1 MSEDDS
7 IKKETSSRRKVAMWR
22 LMELAEPEYPLIAVS
37 LAGLA
42 VNAATNISFPHILG
56 RAVDHFST
64 SKRDDKFL
72 YLAGSVF
79 AIGSTASWIR
89 VYYMGIATERIAT
102 RLRKMLFDSFMEK
115 DVAFFDSSKT
125 GELVTILEDDVDAA
139 AEALTV
145 NLASGLRSLNS
156 SVNGSIML
164 LLRSATLTCVSLSV
178 VPIIG
183 VGAMGMR
190 SLVKKHREKLREMQG
205 DVLNFAIERFTS
217 MSTVKLNGREETE
230 MRRFERFSDRGLV
243 LAKKMHFLDGATMSF
258 ISAGMNVGLL
268 AVLFKGGQLIGS
280 GSMSAGDLTQFA
292 LQSGFVGLGF
302 SGLSRVWT
310 DLTKSLDA
318 ADRVFAAID
327 AHTDARAV
335 LLAPPRSTAPASWA
349 PTRGQLTLTN
359 LSFAYPSRPQDLV
372 IEKLS
377 LHTTAGTFVAVTGPS
392 GAGKSTLLN
401 IISGLHAPQEGSI
414 MLDGVDIGANRVSRE
429 DLHRA
434 VGVVEQSANL
444 MSGSIHD
451 AIAYGGGPD
460 WDCDYDYSQ
469 QDTPCLTDMVM
480 DKDDAEAARL
490 EEMQRRRAAQREMV
504 VEASKLAAAH
514 QFISALPEGYDTQ
527 VGARGT
533 MLSGGQQARV
543 AIARALVKRP
553 RLLILDEAS
562 AGLDPAAE
570 GELLD
575 ILRKLVKG
583 TGSFSCSVLFFTH
596 SQRVTNVADKVERL
610 SPTTHSLVEREERVR
625 MERSPSPL
633 VEA

>member
-1 MSEDDS
+1 MSGDDS

-292 LQSGFVGLGF
+292 LQSGPVGLGF
-302 SGLSRVWT
+302 SQRTVRRRV
-310 DLTKSLDA
+310 
-318 ADRVFAAID
+318 
-327 AHTDARAV
+327 
-335 LLAPPRSTAPASWA
+335 
-349 PTRGQLTLTN
+349 
-359 LSFAYPSRPQDLV
+359 
-372 IEKLS
+372 
-377 LHTTAGTFVAVTGPS
+377 
-392 GAGKSTLLN
+392 
-401 IISGLHAPQEGSI
+401 
-414 MLDGVDIGANRVSRE
+414 
-429 DLHRA
+429 LHRA
-434 VGVVEQSANL
+434 E
-444 MSGSIHD
+444 
-451 AIAYGGGPD
+451 
-460 WDCDYDYSQ
+460 
-469 QDTPCLTDMVM
+469 
-480 DKDDAEAARL
+480 
-490 EEMQRRRAAQREMV
+490 RAA
-504 VEASKLAAAH
+504 
-514 QFISALPEGYDTQ
+514 AL
-527 VGARGT
+527 V
-533 MLSGGQQARV
+533 ARV
-543 AIARALVKRP
+543 ALHDQPVILRGRQARHRTRHAVAHVRVQFPEHNRVQQGVVQKSNLIFVPDSARGCAARGAVVGQRFPGPAPVRGESLGHARSAQVQRAGQRVLGVASRRTAGAGVVVASQGSRFDGSRGRGRRP
-553 RLLILDEAS
+553 RGRGRHVARIGGHRVFRGALL
-562 AGLDPAAE
+562 
-570 GELLD
+570 
-575 ILRKLVKG
+575 
-583 TGSFSCSVLFFTH
+583 
-596 SQRVTNVADKVERL
+596 RL
-610 SPTTHSLVEREERVR
+610 G
-625 MERSPSPL
+625 
-633 VEA
+633 